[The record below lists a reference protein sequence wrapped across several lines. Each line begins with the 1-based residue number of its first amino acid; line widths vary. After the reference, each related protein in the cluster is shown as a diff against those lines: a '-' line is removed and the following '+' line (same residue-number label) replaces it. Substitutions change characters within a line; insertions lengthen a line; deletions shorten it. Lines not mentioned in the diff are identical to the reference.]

1 MTTDIYVTRRGAGAD
16 VLMVHG
22 AAQGSPAGGEHQ
34 FAAQQRLAE
43 RGWRLV
49 LPDRPGHGRSPSRG
63 HEDLELEAE
72 WVAELLSDGAHL
84 VGHSYGAAIALCA
97 AGLRPDVVLS
107 LTLIEAPIFSLVP
120 DDPEVRA
127 LQTSIVAAMSKEDPI
142 AVMVAFSQA
151 AGIPVE
157 LLQPV
162 PTVEQLTQMGE
173 GLRAMRPPH
182 TWDATAAISAVAG
195 ADVPALLVTG
205 GWNAGFEVVADELAR
220 RLGGRHV
227 VIDAGHHFPHV
238 AAGGLETEPGEQF
251 NATLEAFLNEHN
263 YRRPPTAPAHASR
276 DSQ

>member
-1 MTTDIYVTRRGAGAD
+1 MTTDIHVTRWGAGTD

-63 HEDLELEAE
+63 DEDLELEAE
-72 WVAELLSDGAHL
+72 WVAAMLFEGAHL

-97 AGLRPDVVLS
+97 AGLRPDAVLS

-120 DDPEVRA
+120 DQPDVQA
-127 LQTSIVAAMSKEDPI
+127 LQASIASAMTKDDPV

-162 PTVEQLTQMGE
+162 PTLEQLGQMGE

-182 TWDATAAISAVAG
+182 TWDASNAASTVASAG
-195 ADVPALLVTG
+195 IPALVVTG
-205 GWNAGFEVVADELAR
+205 GWNAGFEAVAEELAR
-220 RLGGRHV
+220 RLHAQHL
-227 VIDAGHHFPHV
+227 VIDAGHHFPHI
-238 AAGGLETEPGEQF
+238 ATNGPESAPGEQF
-251 NATLEAFLNEHN
+251 NTALEAFLNAHQD
-263 YRRPPTAPAHASR
+263 RRPSAAATNTSR
-276 DSQ
+276 DPQ